1 MQHLELAL
9 LLHLLDGSGVHTRVL
24 RALNE
29 HRFSSPISPQPGL
42 GSGVPPIARVQRGPS
57 EPARCA
63 SPPTPLGHG
72 LIGSPTAPVERAQP
86 YRARSG
92 STGEPS
98 AHDRTPMMMN
108 QQPLIPD
115 PLEEIRG

>member
-1 MQHLELAL
+1 M
-9 LLHLLDGSGVHTRVL
+9 
-24 RALNE
+24 
-29 HRFSSPISPQPGL
+29 PQN
-42 GSGVPPIARVQRGPS
+42 ARVQRGPS
-57 EPARCA
+57 EAARSA
-63 SPPTPLGHG
+63 ISPPTPLGYG
-72 LIGSPTAPVERAQP
+72 LIGSSIAPVERAQL

-98 AHDRTPMMMN
+98 AHDRTSMMMN

>member
-1 MQHLELAL
+1 MRKLQPLW
-9 LLHLLDGSGVHTRVL
+9 
-24 RALNE
+24 E
-29 HRFSSPISPQPGL
+29 HRSLPLLSQGRGL
-42 GSGVPPIARVQRGPS
+42 NGS
-57 EPARCA
+57 
-63 SPPTPLGHG
+63 T
-72 LIGSPTAPVERAQP
+72 TAPVERALL

-98 AHDRTPMMMN
+98 AHDRTAMMMY